1 MPVASAADV
10 YKAYR
15 DGLLA
20 ALDRA
25 GVAVSCAL
33 AGLESKRCGDRKKR
47 ESEEGERRKAREHLG
62 YGLRAES
69 WDDLESYLLEDRGRI
84 LTALLYPAG

>member
-1 MPVASAADV
+1 MLYTYWLSAIT
-10 YKAYR
+10 
-15 DGLLA
+15 
-20 ALDRA
+20 A
-25 GVAVSCAL
+25 GSSGSARGSST
-33 AGLESKRCGDRKKR
+33 AGDSSRCGDRKKG

-84 LTALLYPAG
+84 LTALLYVGG